1 VLTAKL
7 CRLLKQAVPVL
18 MPVMQVIDE
27 TNNAGA
33 LFRSDEPIYGNSA
46 DEQNWPPMNTDERR
60 LWNEK
65 AVLIGV
71 HLRSSAAKILAFRIQ
86 LKACKQ
92 MVNTSRP
99 ASRT

>member
-1 VLTAKL
+1 
-7 CRLLKQAVPVL
+7 
-18 MPVMQVIDE
+18 
-27 TNNAGA
+27 
-33 LFRSDEPIYGNSA
+33 
-46 DEQNWPPMNTDERR
+46 MNTDERR
-60 LWNEK
+60 LWNEM
-65 AVLIGV
+65 AVIIGV